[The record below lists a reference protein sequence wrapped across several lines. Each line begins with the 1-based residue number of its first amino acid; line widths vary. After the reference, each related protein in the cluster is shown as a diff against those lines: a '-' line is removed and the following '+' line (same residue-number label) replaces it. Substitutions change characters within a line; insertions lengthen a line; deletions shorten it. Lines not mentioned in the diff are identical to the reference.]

1 MIRRALLAL
10 VPLLALLLAVPASA
24 QFHRV
29 QLLGARVRVTAPPVR
44 PDAVTGVVT
53 RYDEGG
59 LVVRDEATGTEQTF
73 PLRSVSLLEISHGHS
88 RGAHARQRATFLAF
102 LGGGLGA
109 IAGALIQPLKGVGTS
124 VVALGGGGAL
134 LGGIVG
140 AAWGSS
146 STGER
151 WEMAVRP
158 WGYRPDAPLAP
169 VSPVTAPAPTPPPAD
184 SAAAAP
190 APAPAPPPPPASPAA
205 LARR

>member
-1 MIRRALLAL
+1 MFRRPLLVL
-10 VPLLALLLAVPASA
+10 LPLLALLLAFPASA
-24 QFHRV
+24 GAQFRHV

-53 RYDEGG
+53 RYDADG

-73 PLRSVSLLEISHGHS
+73 PLRSVSLLEISRGNS

-109 IAGALIQPLKGVGTS
+109 IAGALIQPIKGVGAS
-124 VVALGGGGAL
+124 VAALGGGGAL
-134 LGGIVG
+134 LGGIAG

-146 STGER
+146 ATGER

-158 WGYRPDAPLAP
+158 WGYRPDALP
-169 VSPVTAPAPTPPPAD
+169 PAPPAVAPPAPSAD
-184 SAAAAP
+184 SPATMAAP
-190 APAPAPPPPPASPAA
+190 APASLTASPAA
-205 LARR
+205 LLSR